1 MRITE
6 IKLNKGMDIT
16 GIEIKN
22 GIEYQVWFA
31 CGTSIDKTVQLLS
44 QYANGPLEI
53 EYQVLDGNF
62 REKDIK
68 KFNKRIDT
76 LLNRCPN
83 LEIVKPIEN
92 KVVQGYV
99 WNNYFVTGL
108 NYNKESEWWLKKL
121 KN

>member
-1 MRITE
+1 MNITE
-6 IKLNKGMDIT
+6 IKLNKGMDI
-16 GIEIKN
+16 K
-22 GIEYQVWFA
+22 
-31 CGTSIDKTVQLLS
+31 GTCYIDGELCDVYIATAVSVERAVQLLS

-76 LLNRCPN
+76 LLNRCSN

-108 NYNKESEWWLKKL
+108 NYNKESK
-121 KN
+121 